1 MMRSLLLSLAFL
13 APAAPLWAQAAVVP
27 KTALTAQQQ
36 AALTAIRDLRDSV
49 LVTSSLLASLQRD
62 LAQKPGPSLEALA
75 GHITIQC
82 EASERQR
89 VSSRKL
95 LASQAFTDKVMLQGQ
110 KNMLASM
117 DQLQKPLA
125 TCGAVWS
132 PLAQSGKGEE
142 VRGYGISRSKPI
154 VAGLNAFERSVV
166 DVSKDLQLPV
176 REVLRAGPSPADVPP
191 RQLQPPPPPRSP

>member
-1 MMRSLLLSLAFL
+1 MRSLVLSLALL
-13 APAAPLWAQAAVVP
+13 APAVPLWAQAAVVP
-27 KTALTAQQQ
+27 KSALTAQQQ

-49 LVTSSLLASLQRD
+49 VVTSSLLASLQRD
-62 LAQKPGPSLEALA
+62 LAQKPAPSLEALA
-75 GHITIQC
+75 GRITSQC

-95 LASQAFTDKVMLQGQ
+95 LASQKFTDKVMLQGQ

-125 TCGAVWS
+125 TCGAVWR
-132 PLAQSGKGEE
+132 PLSQSGQGEE
-142 VRGYGISRSKPI
+142 VRGYGISRSKPV

-176 REVLRAGPSPADVPP
+176 RAVLRAGASPADLPP
-191 RQLQPPPPPRSP
+191 SQLQQKPAPHP